1 MAWFLRASLVLA
13 VLASSQARWQVEP
26 DASDFDRWV
35 RADWNPSVVPLLN
48 RRDLTRVVDELKT
61 LGDQWIG
68 ADGPELAQHRRQQV
82 ATFVLDF
89 LLTQDVAYE
98 WPAGAPARRLFEW
111 ASDLIRTGPPSEAE
125 RLWYLA
131 GMGLLQRTGSSLAMH
146 TLHAR
151 QRFPDEPR
159 FVLAQALSDE
169 QQFWPEARGT
179 QPFSPAA
186 TDLFRVQ
193 ARYRDAAALPAVA
206 AEANV
211 RLGHVELRRGRYS
224 EALALFD
231 AAGDPP
237 EPWLRYIRYLFMGQ
251 AHERSG
257 QLDAAER
264 AYSAAFMAVPYAQS
278 ATLAWASSLRQRGQ
292 MAEATTLAERLLE
305 LPSPVADPWLQ
316 YVPSEWRYFDARM
329 SELRE
334 RVRREAT
341 R

>member
-1 MAWFLRASLVLA
+1 VAWFLRASLVFA

-35 RADWNPSVVPLLN
+35 RAEWNPSVVPLLN

-61 LGDQWIG
+61 LGDQWIE
-68 ADGPELAQHRRQQV
+68 ADGPELAQQRRQQV

-98 WPAGAPARRLFEW
+98 WPAGSPARRLFEW
-111 ASDLIRTGPPSEAE
+111 ASDLMRTGPPSEAE

-131 GMGLLQRTGSSLAMH
+131 GLGLLQRTGSSLG
-146 TLHAR
+146 LHALYAR

-159 FVLAQALSDE
+159 FVLARALAEE

-179 QPFSPAA
+179 QPFSPVA
-186 TDLFRVQ
+186 TVLFRVQ
-193 ARYRDAAALPAVA
+193 ARYQDAAALPAVA
-206 AEANV
+206 AEANI
-211 RLGHVELRRGRYS
+211 RLGHIELRRGRHA
-224 EALALFD
+224 EALALFE
-231 AAGDPP
+231 AAGDPT
-237 EPWLRYIRYLFMGQ
+237 EPWLRYLRYLFTGQ
-251 AHERSG
+251 AYERSG
-257 QLDAAER
+257 QLDAAEG
-264 AYSAAFMAVPYAQS
+264 AYSTAFTAVPYAQS

-292 MAEATTLAERLLE
+292 IAEATTLTERLLA

-316 YVPSEWRYFDARM
+316 YVPSEWRHFDTWM

-334 RVRREAT
+334 RVRRGAT